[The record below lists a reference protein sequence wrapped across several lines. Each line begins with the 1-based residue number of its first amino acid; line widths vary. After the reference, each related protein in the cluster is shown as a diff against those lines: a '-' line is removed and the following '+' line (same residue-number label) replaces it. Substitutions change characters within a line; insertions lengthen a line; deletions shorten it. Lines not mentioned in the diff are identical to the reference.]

1 VRGSRKDD
9 KKPEKTRR
17 KKDRTQDSREKNAWN
32 QLSKVRLGT
41 PKRVIWASPRQKLIE
56 RTFRLNAIHLV
67 GIGGENAIIPYR
79 FDYDWWRV
87 KSRERPSVLEF

>member
-1 VRGSRKDD
+1 MTRS
-9 KKPEKTRR
+9 RR
-17 KKDRTQDSREKNAWN
+17 KHEGKRTAHKILERRMPGTKHM
-32 QLSKVRLGT
+32 LSKVRLGT